1 MKQIKNVVES
11 EIDDKLQIINVD
23 DQKYLYKLIKY
34 KINKKNGNKI
44 MKKNQDINKEFL
56 NCYIINTKE

>member
-34 KINKKNGNKI
+34 KIVAKNGNKI